1 MGRKKNRA
9 NRQAEAAQSA
19 APATAKAAASG
30 NGNGKKVGAGPK
42 TIAAMGIG
50 GAFLGFL
57 SGLNQWPAQ
66 PPELLTPEAGAVWLG
81 AMLGLQHL
89 DWNAAFQGG
98 FLGLAVGLGFSTS
111 FNFSIEKMLRT
122 WVLAG
127 GGLLAGALLLKTAT
141 AAAGGWILGWLLAS
155 ALP

>member
-1 MGRKKNRA
+1 MGRKKNREKA
-9 NRQAEAAQSA
+9 QQGAGPATKSTPAAAQA
-19 APATAKAAASG
+19 
-30 NGNGKKVGAGPK
+30 NGNGKKIGASPK
-42 TIAAMGIG
+42 VIVAMGIA

-57 SGLNQWPAQ
+57 SGINQWPPQ
-66 PPELLTPEAGAVWLG
+66 PANLLTPEAGAAWLG
-81 AMLGLQHL
+81 GILGLQHL

-98 FLGLAVGLGFSTS
+98 FLGLAVGLGCSSS